1 MFNFYKYK
9 VRWYDPDS
17 TKGETIEESGIV
29 IGKDY
34 SEACANVARLYDDN
48 ALAYI
53 HLVCLTSDPGYVL
66 LEEEMKVEE

>member
-1 MFNFYKYK
+1 MFYFYKYK

-17 TKGETIEESGIV
+17 TEGKVIEESGIA

-34 SEACANVARLYDDN
+34 SDACANIVRLYDDN

-53 HLVCLTSDPGYVL
+53 HLVCLSSDPGYVL
-66 LEEEMKVEE
+66 FEEEMKVED